1 MHAGLPGRPRLLGQD
16 VANNLMRLPAGDRG
30 GLVKLPFSPTQAFP
44 IEAFT
49 EGKKGR
55 LYFRFPHLRPGA
67 VEAAVQQI
75 DRETAVFR
83 LTGPII
89 APPPLDTV
97 PKERQ
102 VVLAGAW
109 VWTWEESNAK
119 HSGTAAPAAGGAP
132 RSPAPRPRPTA

>member
-1 MHAGLPGRPRLLGQD
+1 
-16 VANNLMRLPAGDRG
+16 MRLPAEDRD

-67 VEAAVQQI
+67 VDATVQQI
-75 DRETAVFR
+75 NRDTAVFQ
-83 LTGPII
+83 LTGPAI

-97 PKERQ
+97 SKDRQ
-102 VVLAGAW
+102 VPLAGAW
-109 VWTWEESNAK
+109 LWTWESRMP
-119 HSGTAAPAAGGAP
+119 ST
-132 RSPAPRPRPTA
+132 

>member
-1 MHAGLPGRPRLLGQD
+1 
-16 VANNLMRLPAGDRG
+16 MRLPAEARDGF
-30 GLVKLPFSPTQAFP
+30 VKLPFSPTQSFP

-67 VEAAVQQI
+67 VDATVQQI
-75 DRETAVFR
+75 DRDTAVFR
-83 LTGPII
+83 LTGPMI

-109 VWTWEESNAK
+109 VWIWDESNAK
-119 HSGTAAPAAGGAP
+119 QSL
-132 RSPAPRPRPTA
+132 RVSI

>member
-1 MHAGLPGRPRLLGQD
+1 
-16 VANNLMRLPAGDRG
+16 MRLPAEVRD
-30 GLVKLPFSPTQAFP
+30 GLVKLPFSPTQAVP

-67 VEAAVQQI
+67 VDATVQQI
-75 DRETAVFR
+75 NRDTAVFQ
-83 LTGPII
+83 LTGPVI

-102 VVLAGAW
+102 VTLVGAW
-109 VWTWEESNAK
+109 LWTWESRMPSTQE
-119 HSGTAAPAAGGAP
+119 TPAA
-132 RSPAPRPRPTA
+132 

>member
-1 MHAGLPGRPRLLGQD
+1 
-16 VANNLMRLPAGDRG
+16 MRLPAEARD

-67 VEAAVQQI
+67 VDATVQQI
-75 DRETAVFR
+75 DRDTAVFR
-83 LTGPII
+83 LTGPMI

-97 PKERQ
+97 PQERQ
-102 VVLAGAW
+102 VALAGAW
-109 VWTWEESNAK
+109 VWTWDESNAK
-119 HSGTAAPAAGGAP
+119 QSL
-132 RSPAPRPRPTA
+132 RVSI